1 VKRGSPYLVSF
12 SFNVNFFLFFTIAVQ
27 ILSNQNQQR
36 VPWKRKEKKR
46 EENKALFLFI
56 IFLRGKIKRKEPVSD
71 QEPERL
77 TCLILLVLN
86 DLVVK
91 IHKFT

>member
-1 VKRGSPYLVSF
+1 M
-12 SFNVNFFLFFTIAVQ
+12 
-27 ILSNQNQQR
+27 LSTQNQQR
-36 VPWKRKEKKR
+36 VPWKRKEKEKEKKR

-77 TCLILLVLN
+77 TCLKLLVLN

-91 IHKFT
+91 INKVT